1 MELSRKR
8 RREFK
13 KLRGN
18 ASQLWDEQRDV
29 LDRATKVLGDARR
42 QLANVGREEIAPRV
56 RDTVEHRM
64 LPSVAAGVVTTKQA
78 ARTARD
84 KIMDGVMPAV
94 SSAFGSAL
102 TLAEIAKDA
111 RVREAI
117 NRVRKDKLV
126 PEKSSGPGRFIL
138 MAVGFVAV
146 AGIAYAAWQTLRS
159 DDDLWVG
166 DEAEGF
172 EEPLPA

>member
-8 RREFK
+8 RRELK
-13 KLRGN
+13 KLRGS
-18 ASQLWDEQRDV
+18 ASELWDEQREV
-29 LDRATKVLGDARR
+29 LDRATKVLGEARR
-42 QLANVGREEIAPRV
+42 QLTNVGREEIAPRV
-56 RDTVEHRM
+56 RDTVENRM
-64 LPSVAAGVVTTKQA
+64 LPSVAAGVVNTKQA
-78 ARTARD
+78 ARTARS
-84 KIMDGVMPAV
+84 KIVDGVMPAV

-111 RVREAI
+111 KVREA
-117 NRVRKDKLV
+117 VAHLRKGKLE

-138 MAVGFVAV
+138 MAVGLVAV